1 MKNRGCFMRETLKTI
16 PKVDTVLKETA
27 LKDLPYSQD
36 AIKQAVNEVLSEIR
50 TSILSGS
57 LRECPD
63 AEGVASLASKSLLGA
78 IDGGLKRVINASG
91 VIVHT
96 NLGRAPLAK
105 EAIDAV
111 IEVARGYSNL
121 EIDLDKGT
129 RGSRQDHIDNITKYC
144 FGSEAALVVNNNAA
158 AVLLT
163 LASLASGKEVIV
175 SRGELIEI
183 GGSFRMPD
191 VMAVSSAVLREV
203 GTTNKTRLADYEEAI
218 TENTAI
224 IMKVHRSNFSIE
236 GFTEEVDLK
245 SLASLAHSRGLLFY
259 VDMGSGVFL
268 SLENVGISG
277 EWTIKEC
284 FARGADIITFSGDK
298 ILGGPQAG
306 VILGRKDLISLIAR
320 NPLHRAV
327 RVGKLTIAALR
338 ATLKLYLDGEYNKVP
353 VFRMIYE
360 DPVEVKRRA
369 VSLHRRLRLKGAK
382 VLRTSA
388 VIGGGSA
395 PTKTIPSFGLSIVSS
410 LPNKLHERLRSL
422 SPPVLARIDGNT
434 LIFDMKAVSDSEIA
448 LLADKIKEALC
459 DVV

>member
-1 MKNRGCFMRETLKTI
+1 MREMLKTI

-36 AIKQAVNEVLSEIR
+36 AIKQAVKEVLSEIR
-50 TSILSGS
+50 ASILSGS
-57 LRECPD
+57 LRESPD
-63 AEGVASLASKSLLGA
+63 AEGVAGLVSKSLRIA

-96 NLGRAPLAK
+96 NLGRAPLAE
-105 EAIDAV
+105 EAMDAV
-111 IEVARGYSNL
+111 IEVAGGYSNL
-121 EIDLDKGT
+121 EFDLDKGT
-129 RGSRQDHIDNITKYC
+129 RGSRQDHIDSITKYC

-268 SLENVGISG
+268 SLE
-277 EWTIKEC
+277 K
-284 FARGADIITFSGDK
+284 
-298 ILGGPQAG
+298 
-306 VILGRKDLISLIAR
+306 
-320 NPLHRAV
+320 
-327 RVGKLTIAALR
+327 
-338 ATLKLYLDGEYNKVP
+338 
-353 VFRMIYE
+353 
-360 DPVEVKRRA
+360 
-369 VSLHRRLRLKGAK
+369 
-382 VLRTSA
+382 
-388 VIGGGSA
+388 GGGSA
-395 PTKTIPSFGLSIVSS
+395 PSKTIPSFGLSIVSS

-434 LIFDMKAVSDSEIA
+434 LIFDMKAVSDSEIT